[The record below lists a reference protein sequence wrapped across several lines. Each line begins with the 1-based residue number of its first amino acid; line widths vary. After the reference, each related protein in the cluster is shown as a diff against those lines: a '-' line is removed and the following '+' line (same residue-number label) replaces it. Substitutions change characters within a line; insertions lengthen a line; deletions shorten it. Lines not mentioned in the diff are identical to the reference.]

1 MGRRVVETA
10 LERGHNITLFH
21 RGMDGADLFEGQVER
36 ILGNRDGELDKLA
49 GRKWDAVVDTPGY
62 FPRAVRAS
70 AEFLK
75 DAIDKY
81 LFISTISVY
90 DPEPGAES
98 ITEDT
103 RKATLKDETVE
114 EVTPETYG
122 GLKALCERALNEVLG
137 ARAVIVRPGYIVGSH
152 DPTDRFTY
160 WATRVARGG
169 RMLAGGRKDAP
180 LQVIDARD
188 IGRFN
193 VDLLEQGATGIYN
206 VCGPERPLGWEEFLN
221 RSKQALGASTE
232 LVWVDQSKL
241 EEICAAAGKE
251 GKDLPL
257 YSGSDVTEYLFM
269 RTDNSRAV
277 ARGLTFTPLEDT
289 VRDTVEWANSRGDV
303 ELKVGMSAEREKEL
317 LAKL

>member
-1 MGRRVVETA
+1 
-10 LERGHNITLFH
+10 
-21 RGMDGADLFEGQVER
+21 
-36 ILGNRDGELDKLA
+36 
-49 GRKWDAVVDTPGY
+49 VDTPGY

-75 DAIDKY
+75 DAVDKY

-90 DPEPGAES
+90 DPEPGAKT

-103 RKATLKDETVE
+103 RKATLADETVE
-114 EVTPETYG
+114 EVTGETYG
-122 GLKALCERALNEVLG
+122 GLKALCERALSEVLA
-137 ARAVIVRPGYIVGSH
+137 ARVVIVRPGYIVGSH

-169 RMLAGGRKDAP
+169 RMLAGGSKDAP

-193 VDLLEQGATGIYN
+193 VDLLEQGATGTYN
-206 VCGPERPLGWEEFLN
+206 VCGPERPLSWEEFLD
-221 RSKQALGASTE
+221 RAKAALGASTE
-232 LVWVDQSKL
+232 LVWTDQAKL
-241 EEICAAAGKE
+241 EEIGAEA

-257 YSGSDVTEYLFM
+257 YSGSDQTEYPFM

-289 VRDTVEWANSRGDV
+289 VRDTVQWANSRGDV
-303 ELKVGMSAEREKEL
+303 ELKVGMSEQREKEL